1 MAIVMRQWML
11 GRKASCEALAQNPR
25 KNKFLQ
31 VNLTSGRG
39 GVGLRPPG
47 ANSLANREINRE
59 FWWTSRIYPSNW
71 QMECVRQHSKIES
84 FRPFAAG
91 MVDIPHLP
99 L

>member
-31 VNLTSGRG
+31 VNLPSGRG

-47 ANSLANREINRE
+47 GVIFNQGARRQTRTA
-59 FWWTSRIYPSNW
+59 SR
-71 QMECVRQHSKIES
+71 KIW
-84 FRPFAAG
+84 
-91 MVDIPHLP
+91 
-99 L
+99 